1 VKHAPGA
8 RAAIDLAVS
17 SQRVRLEITD
27 DGGPGER
34 PPAALGAGHG
44 IAGHGIAGHG
54 IAGMRERIAAF
65 GGWLAAAPRAER
77 GFCVVA
83 EIPVERAM

>member
-1 VKHAPGA
+1 
-8 RAAIDLAVS
+8 
-17 SQRVRLEITD
+17 
-27 DGGPGER
+27 
-34 PPAALGAGHG
+34 
-44 IAGHGIAGHG
+44 
-54 IAGMRERIAAF
+54 MRERIAAF